1 MIRLGSLATLA
12 TAALLLGA
20 CAGTTTSSPEADAS
34 GDSAL
39 TTTGERDLAAYVN
52 QDFSWDTC
60 DRDWL
65 IDATSAAFEAS
76 EVECGT
82 VLVPATYEGNQDIPD
97 FAIAV
102 MRVVRETSDANP
114 DTGIFINPGGPGG
127 SGIEQVQN
135 SNFPEDLH
143 NAFPFIGFDPRG
155 VGFSDF
161 ADGTEIECSDELDY
175 LSYFG
180 EASPANEAEL
190 DASIAELDQYYEDCV
205 ESNPYWWTLST
216 DNVAKDLELLRSV
229 LTPGEPLNFIGSSYG
244 TTIAGRYVSFFPE
257 QVGKVVFDS
266 PTTVDQDRIE
276 SALVNFA
283 ANEVKLEKFLEG
295 YATYAEISFDEAW
308 ERVLT
313 VRQKADDEQLI
324 GFAGYEP
331 SERSPGNMVSSE
343 ALFVRGILTLN
354 YYPEDVSQNLF
365 NAAMDDAYFSSWNGT
380 FEWLGFSLDGYDPD
394 SLEGSSLDAKDI
406 IRSNEYEVRVIVNTM
421 DYAPEPL
428 TTEEQ
433 IELNERAEEV
443 APLLSTL
450 YSDASGYEYVGPPK
464 GVSWDD
470 FANADPLIPDPPT
483 TPFVPSN
490 PSGAQLLIVGSIDES
505 VTPYSFAQD
514 TAELL
519 DSPLLSVESSR
530 HAPVAFYN
538 NTCVNEVVSA
548 YFLETS
554 PVVDTTCGE

>member
-1 MIRLGSLATLA
+1 MIRLGSLAALS
-12 TAALLLGA
+12 TAALLLAA
-20 CAGTTTSSPEADAS
+20 CAGTNTSSPEADAS
-34 GDSAL
+34 GESAL
-39 TTTGERDLAAYVN
+39 TATGERDLSAYVN

-229 LTPGEPLNFIGSSYG
+229 LDRKS
-244 TTIAGRYVSFFPE
+244 
-257 QVGKVVFDS
+257 VV
-266 PTTVDQDRIE
+266 
-276 SALVNFA
+276 
-283 ANEVKLEKFLEG
+283 
-295 YATYAEISFDEAW
+295 
-308 ERVLT
+308 
-313 VRQKADDEQLI
+313 
-324 GFAGYEP
+324 
-331 SERSPGNMVSSE
+331 
-343 ALFVRGILTLN
+343 
-354 YYPEDVSQNLF
+354 
-365 NAAMDDAYFSSWNGT
+365 
-380 FEWLGFSLDGYDPD
+380 
-394 SLEGSSLDAKDI
+394 
-406 IRSNEYEVRVIVNTM
+406 
-421 DYAPEPL
+421 
-428 TTEEQ
+428 
-433 IELNERAEEV
+433 
-443 APLLSTL
+443 
-450 YSDASGYEYVGPPK
+450 
-464 GVSWDD
+464 
-470 FANADPLIPDPPT
+470 
-483 TPFVPSN
+483 
-490 PSGAQLLIVGSIDES
+490 
-505 VTPYSFAQD
+505 
-514 TAELL
+514 
-519 DSPLLSVESSR
+519 
-530 HAPVAFYN
+530 
-538 NTCVNEVVSA
+538 
-548 YFLETS
+548 
-554 PVVDTTCGE
+554 